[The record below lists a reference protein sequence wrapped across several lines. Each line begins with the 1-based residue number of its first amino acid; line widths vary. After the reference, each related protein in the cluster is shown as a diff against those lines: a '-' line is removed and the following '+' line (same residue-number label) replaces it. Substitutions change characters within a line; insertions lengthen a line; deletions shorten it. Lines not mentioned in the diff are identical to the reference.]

1 MRPPRCLVPGTWRVA
16 VAPSKQAVGGGLDGQ
31 LAHGAEALVDRGQ
44 RTVQGFKKCAMRL
57 EERTRERRALLGP
70 RTPQPLDE
78 RREANLYVVRSRASD
93 VPTS

>member
-1 MRPPRCLVPGTWRVA
+1 MA
-16 VAPSKQAVGGGLDGQ
+16 
-31 LAHGAEALVDRGQ
+31 ALVDRGQ

-57 EERTRERRALLGP
+57 EQCTRERRRALLDP

-78 RREANLYVVRSRASD
+78 RREGDLYVVRSRASD